1 MNYFIFKRSFKQAVK
16 KYQGKKQTISF
27 WSTYD
32 NNRKFEYVQP
42 KIDSKRRKFS
52 KKDKMQKLN
61 EWKFERGK
69 GQEPWKKE
77 EWKKKEW
84 KAIGVSIYK
93 GFASVWFGEQ
103 VDNEGGPVRHN

>member
-1 MNYFIFKRSFKQAVK
+1 MKRSFIQAVK
-16 KYQGKKQTISF
+16 KYQGKKKTISF

-42 KIDSKRRKFS
+42 KIDSKRRKFT

-77 EWKKKEW
+77 EWKKKYE
-84 KAIGVSIYK
+84 KKKEKKVLGSKYAKQKVKIEMS
-93 GFASVWFGEQ
+93 FF
-103 VDNEGGPVRHN
+103 